1 MSDASKAARAAMKS
15 KAERIAGGDP
25 KRKVDASSWT
35 PPEPLNTTAKTGLRP
50 VSRRA
55 YKKGGKVLGVP
66 CVMRADRKPRKSGG
80 ATENVNAKIN
90 RNVKDANAE
99 DFGKPHIG
107 GLKTGGRAKRADGGQ
122 TAYSDALPRNT
133 YRDKEV
139 ENTTAKSTP
148 AVSKI
153 AKAKGGEAKPPRY
166 SRAAVDAAIASSN
179 RSGRKIGGKEAAKIH
194 ALLKGPYE
202 TGDADTDGFRRAA
215 ALAGTES
222 AIDTYRDITKKAK
235 GGSVPMKDFLNG
247 IKDKMKKRT
256 TAPGLQKRG
265 TFPTS
270 MSKDDDKAFDANR
283 ADIMEASYN
292 DYKAKK
298 GKPST
303 PTVDLSEPDYK
314 RTARKSGGRAKGKTN
329 INIIISAGKGGAPA
343 APGDTGPV
351 RPPMPAPMPAPMPS
365 PAAPPPPMAGGAP
378 PMPMPRPPGAP
389 PGLVGRKQGGRVG
402 HRSYKSYKDMDAG
415 GLSGLGRLEKT
426 AIAKSK

>member
-1 MSDASKAARAAMKS
+1 MSDASKAARAAMKA
-15 KAERIAGGDP
+15 KANRITGAAVG
-25 KRKVDASSWT
+25 KVDASSWT

-55 YKKGGKVLGVP
+55 YKKGGKVMGVP
-66 CVMRADRKPRKSGG
+66 CVMRADRPARKSGG
-80 ATENVNAKIN
+80 ATESANAKVN

-99 DFGKPHIG
+99 AFGKPHIG
-107 GLKTGGRAKRADGGQ
+107 GLKTGGRAKRADGGE
-122 TAYSDALPRNT
+122 APPKYSKDAVDDAIASSNRSGRKIGGKEAAQIHALLKGRTGRADGGEIDLPRNT

-153 AKAKGGEAKPPRY
+153 A
-166 SRAAVDAAIASSN
+166 
-179 RSGRKIGGKEAAKIH
+179 
-194 ALLKGPYE
+194 
-202 TGDADTDGFRRAA
+202 
-215 ALAGTES
+215 
-222 AIDTYRDITKKAK
+222 KAK

-314 RTARKSGGRAKGKTN
+314 RTARKAGGRAKGKTN
-329 INIIISAGKGGAPA
+329 INIIISTGKGGAEA
-343 APGDTGPV
+343 APGGSGPV
-351 RPPMPAPMPAPMPS
+351 SPPMPPVMPTPTAMP
-365 PAAPPPPMAGGAP
+365 PPPPMAGGAP
-378 PMPMPRPPGAP
+378 PMPHPMAAPP
-389 PGLVGRKQGGRVG
+389 PGLVGRKAGGRVG